1 MNARVLE
8 RAPALQYRDFRL
20 MWGGQLLSQ
29 MGSQMQL
36 TAVDWHIFT
45 LLQGTTYS
53 LGLLGRTYELN
64 ASALGLGSLGLV
76 RIVPIILFALI
87 GGILADTQDRRRL
100 MLYTQSAAALFA
112 LLLAMITLS
121 GNASIAAIYALTA
134 AGAAAAAFD
143 NPARQSLV
151 PNLVSREH
159 LTNAVSLNTLL
170 WQISTIVGPAI
181 GGLLISQFNI
191 GLIYALNAVSFLAVI
206 VALLKMHY
214 RGKAAATN
222 TGLGWDALVEGL
234 RFVHGSR
241 IIWGT
246 MLVDFFATFFSSART
261 MLPIVAAD
269 VLGVGPQGYGLLV
282 TAQPVGALIAGAF
295 TALRKEIH
303 RQGYVLLVS
312 VAIYGLATAL
322 FGVSTVFALSYVFF
336 AMTGAADTV
345 STVIRGTIRQLMT
358 PDHLRGRMT
367 SVNMMFFM
375 GGPQLGE
382 MEAGLVAALFGAPLA
397 IFTGGIATI
406 LLTGWVAWKYPHLRQ
421 YTSDTEA
428 EVREV
433 MAAG

>member
-1 MNARVLE
+1 
-8 RAPALQYRDFRL
+8 